1 MWKWQNTA
9 YQLQA
14 THNQVSKPRHLNLRR
29 KQHTLREGIQH
40 KFANPAQHN
49 CPLIEFRMWDMG
61 ATRSSSKLR
70 DRFSNSGTEKKGAKI
85 PQNHQCRT
93 GWPGESG
100 TNLTWSSK
108 EGSETQMPA
117 PKRALLILHWCPL
130 YPSPQHLALLDKHLP
145 PPAPP
150 RNIIFDG
157 KKLTEPNSFR
167 PLPISNECF
176 LVFFTASGP
185 CFQSQRTVL
194 QLQPE
199 TNPLTHMKLM
209 LELEVREI
217 RSNGAVPWGVDS
229 ILELPPWLS
238 RQTRMRPLG

>member
-1 MWKWQNTA
+1 
-9 YQLQA
+9 
-14 THNQVSKPRHLNLRR
+14 
-29 KQHTLREGIQH
+29 
-40 KFANPAQHN
+40 
-49 CPLIEFRMWDMG
+49 
-61 ATRSSSKLR
+61 
-70 DRFSNSGTEKKGAKI
+70 
-85 PQNHQCRT
+85 
-93 GWPGESG
+93 
-100 TNLTWSSK
+100 
-108 EGSETQMPA
+108 
-117 PKRALLILHWCPL
+117 
-130 YPSPQHLALLDKHLP
+130 
-145 PPAPP
+145 
-150 RNIIFDG
+150 
-157 KKLTEPNSFR
+157 
-167 PLPISNECF
+167 LPISNECF